1 MIQNYSV
8 RDCRIRNY
16 RETDLDEMV
25 KIWYDA
31 SIIAHSF
38 IPASFWAS
46 QKNAM
51 KERYLRSTENF
62 VFEENGRVSGFISLA
77 GDKVCALFVEPEM
90 QGKGIGRALLEH
102 AKNLKGRLSL
112 MVYRENKKAICFYKK
127 CGFVEVNEEVDEF
140 TGCMQ
145 ILVEWK

>member
-8 RDCRIRNY
+8 RNCRIRTY
-16 RETDLDEMV
+16 REIDLDEMV
-25 KIWYDA
+25 EIWYEA
-31 SIIAHSF
+31 SVIAHSF

-51 KERYLRSTENF
+51 KERYLLSTENF
-62 VFEENGRVSGFISLA
+62 VFEESGQVSGFISLA
-77 GDKVCALFVEPEM
+77 GDRVCALFVDPEM
-90 QGKGIGRALLEH
+90 QGKGIGSALMEH

-112 MVYRENKKAICFYKK
+112 MVYRENEKGIHFYKK
-127 CGFVEVNEEVDEF
+127 CGFAEVNEEVDEF

-145 ILVEWK
+145 ILMKWE

>member
-8 RDCRIRNY
+8 RNCRIRSY

-62 VFEENGRVSGFISLA
+62 VFEKNGQVSGFISLA
-77 GDKVCALFVEPEM
+77 EARICALFVEPEM

-112 MVYRENKKAICFYKK
+112 MVYRENEKAICFYKK

-145 ILVEWK
+145 ILMEWK